1 MLHHGPVAGVK
12 AVTKMAKRRALRS
25 VKKFAAAK
33 KGSEAAETTE
43 VNIGGL
49 ITSAVQV
56 LIFVGIIVALWTLTR
71 KAYADQGTE
80 ESFNQLVAK
89 IRALDKG
96 RLADGIGHAY
106 YISDKMS
113 LYGFNANSE
122 TVKYKGGNPG
132 VEKPGRT
139 APDGSLGKCPP
150 TATACV
156 CICDK
161 RDCTGF
167 VACNPRIVGD
177 KSVYESFTTIEYFV
191 VKADP
196 KNKFNKGLP
205 ITGGSPAISGNFFAI
220 FGDSWKQGKVIFLEK
235 KLGGVIEISFP
246 ST

>member
-1 MLHHGPVAGVK
+1 
-12 AVTKMAKRRALRS
+12 MAKHRALRS

-122 TVKYKGGNPG
+122 TVGYKGGK
-132 VEKPGRT
+132 VDKPRT
-139 APDGSLGKCPP
+139 GSDGSLGKCQ

-156 CICDK
+156 CLCDK

-167 VACNPRIVGD
+167 VVCNPRIVGD
-177 KSVYESFTTIEYFV
+177 KSVYESFTNIEYFV
-191 VKADP
+191 VKADADP

-205 ITGGSPAISGNFFAI
+205 ITGGSPAGGNFFAI
-220 FGDSWKQGKVIFLEK
+220 FGDSWRQGKVIFLK
-235 KLGGVIEISFP
+235 KNGNTIEISFP